1 MLKAETYMEFLK
13 HPSQQSGYFQS
24 TERILKLQH
33 DSCLGGGA
41 IIITSSILLLFDFL
55 P

>member
-24 TERILKLQH
+24 TERILKLQN
-33 DSCLGGGA
+33 DFCLGGA